1 MHEIDRLLF
10 IDFMPQVPNLTGT
23 ADWDNATRL
32 VDLMSF
38 NHIDQPFQVG
48 FYKLSIGKSIPTFT
62 FLPRGGEEIYYRL
75 IVRATFTK
83 TIDEL
88 KLF

>member
-32 VDLMSF
+32 VELMSF

-48 FYKLSIGKSIPTFT
+48 FYKLSISKSIPTFT
-62 FLPRGGEEIYYRL
+62 FLPRGGVEICYRL
-75 IVRATFTK
+75 IVRASLTRS
-83 TIDEL
+83 IDEL
-88 KLF
+88 